1 MRDAY
6 GTLWY
11 TDSPDGTRVPVD
23 PRTEFGPDWIGH
35 TADEE
40 LDRLEPIG
48 VRVSGI
54 TRKIF
59 PCLVD

>member
-1 MRDAY
+1 M
-6 GTLWY
+6 
-11 TDSPDGTRVPVD
+11 D

-54 TRKIF
+54 IRKIF